1 MKKLFFFSTFVLTL
15 LLFTS
20 LRAHDGCS
28 NGSDCTN
35 SSTSENMIGRFDKS
49 KDLFL
54 PQFDSKT
61 DVDDIH
67 SVAAVGTVLSDPRFS
82 DVDFHAVAG
91 AYGTQPGEY
100 VPATELFNM
109 AFGNKWSDAHND
121 YDTALETVTNI
132 VVDTLK
138 RGGNI
143 WVAEAGQSDFSAD
156 TVRQVNLKLPGINTK
171 KRFHIVQ
178 HSDWNEESTTPADL
192 DFVKR
197 NTDYHKVPDG
207 NVTGNGTP
215 GFKTDSDAEWARATA
230 PGKTGSY
237 WLAARSIANKY
248 NGESG
253 RYVNDDIQAG
263 GMDFSDTAET
273 CWIFGFHELFDV
285 SQFFDRFNTPKMEK
299 PE

>member
-1 MKKLFFFSTFVLTL
+1 MKILCFFSVTVLTL
-15 LLFTS
+15 LLSAS
-20 LRAHDGCS
+20 LYAQDECS

-35 SSTSENMIGRFDKS
+35 YSTPENMIGRFDKS

-91 AYGTQPGEY
+91 TYGTQSGEY

-109 AFGNKWSDAHND
+109 AFGNKWSDAHRD
-121 YDTALETVTNI
+121 YNTALETVTNLI
-132 VVDTLK
+132 VDTLN
-138 RGGNI
+138 RGGDI
-143 WVAEAGQSDFSAD
+143 WIAEAGQSDFSAD
-156 TVRQVNLKLPGINTK
+156 TVRQVNLKLPGIDTK
-171 KRFHIVQ
+171 ERIHIVQ

-197 NTDYHKVPDG
+197 KTDYHKIPDG

-215 GFKTDSDAEWARATA
+215 GFKTDSNAEWARATA
-230 PGKTGSY
+230 TGNTGSY
-237 WLAARSIANKY
+237 WQTARSIANQY

-253 RYVNDDIQAG
+253 RYVNDDIKEG

-273 CWIFGFHELFDV
+273 CWIFGFQELFDA
-285 SQFFDRFNTPKMEK
+285 SQFFDRFDTPKMEK